1 MADSTNTPLKKQL
14 GLGSVYS
21 IATGA
26 TLSAGLFLLPGLA
39 AQQAGPAVVLCYLL
53 AAVPLIPAMLCIV
66 ELSTAMPRAGGSYYF
81 LERSLGPLLGTVGGF
96 GTWLAIALKTS
107 FALVG
112 LAATVSLL
120 FEPHPWMLKGL
131 AVAFALVFAGLNAM
145 GARRSGGLQ
154 KILVVALLAIL
165 AVFLGTGL
173 PEVNLEHFDGF
184 FDAGRESILATAG
197 LVYISY
203 VGVTNVASVS
213 EEVSN
218 PEKNLPRGIF
228 LSLITALL
236 VYGLATTVMVGVL
249 PADQLAGNMTPMSS
263 AAEVIG
269 GKTGMIIVSVGAV
282 LAFFSVANAGIM
294 AASRYPLAM
303 GRDDLVPPV
312 LSRLDKNGTPLV
324 SIALTV
330 SLIIFVILFLDP
342 IKIAKLASAFQL
354 MMFALLCGA
363 VIIMR
368 ESGLASYDP
377 GYRTPLY
384 PWIPIFGMLSPFF
397 LIFQMGWLPTAFSL
411 GLIAVGIGWFRFYG
425 SDRVERTG
433 AIYHVFERLGRSRH
447 DALDTELRTILKE
460 KGLRDEDPFEEVV
473 LEAQVIEVESV
484 PDFEDLIEQ
493 VAKALAKRTGESLET
508 FREGFREGTKM
519 GATPVAKGV
528 ALPHMYMPE
537 LDQPLLVLV
546 RSVKDF
552 QILAGDIFGK
562 RQLTD
567 AVHAA
572 FFLVSPK
579 NDPSRHLRMLAQ
591 LANRIDR
598 DDFDAA
604 WRSAPN
610 EMALR
615 EVFLRDDRYLSL
627 RLVPGT
633 KAGDWIDHQ
642 LFELGLPDG
651 CLVAAIRRRNTTLVP
666 RGATRLEEEDRLLLF
681 GEPAALNQVRTTLGL
696 SQMPVLER

>member
-1 MADSTNTPLKKQL
+1 MGDTSNTQLKKQL
-14 GLGSVYS
+14 GLGSVYA

-39 AQQAGPAVVLCYLL
+39 AQQVGPAVVLCYLL

-81 LERSLGPLLGTVGGF
+81 LERSLGPLLGTIGGF

-120 FEPHPWMLKGL
+120 FEPNPWLLKPL
-131 AVAFALVFAGLNAM
+131 AIGFAVLFAGLNAM
-145 GARRSGGLQ
+145 GARHSGGLQ
-154 KILVVALLAIL
+154 KILVVLLLSILTVFL
-165 AVFLGTGL
+165 AVGL
-173 PEVNLEHFDGF
+173 PEMRVEHFGGF
-184 FDAGRESILATAG
+184 LDAGSESILATAG

-213 EEVSN
+213 EEVSD
-218 PEKNLPRGIF
+218 PERNLPRGIF

-236 VYGLATTVMVGVL
+236 IYGLATAVMVGVMP
-249 PADQLAGNMTPMSS
+249 PAELAGNMTPMSS
-263 AAEVIG
+263 AAHIIG
-269 GKTGMIIVSVGAV
+269 GRTGMIVVSVGAV

-303 GRDDLVPPV
+303 GRDDLVPPA
-312 LSRLDKNGTPLV
+312 LSKLDKNGTPLV
-324 SIALTV
+324 SIMVTV
-330 SLIIFVILFLDP
+330 ALIISVILFFDP

-354 MMFALLCGA
+354 MMFALLCLA

-384 PWIPIFGMLSPFF
+384 PWIPIFGILSPFF
-397 LIFQMGWLPTAFSL
+397 LIIQMGWLPTAFSL
-411 GLIAVGIGWFRFYG
+411 GLIAAGIAWFQFYG
-425 SDRVERTG
+425 SSRVKRTG

-447 DALDTELRTILKE
+447 EALDVELRTILKE
-460 KGLRDEDPFEEVV
+460 KGLRDADPFEEVV
-473 LEAQVIEVESV
+473 LGAQVIEVETV
-484 PDFEDLIEQ
+484 PDFDRLIEQ
-493 VAKALAKRTGESLET
+493 VAEALAERTGGP
-508 FREGFREGTKM
+508 REVFIGGFREGTKM

-528 ALPHMYMPE
+528 ALPHMYLPDIE
-537 LDQPLLVLV
+537 QPLLVLV
-546 RSVKDF
+546 RSIKDF
-552 QILAGDIFGK
+552 QILTGDVFGK
-562 RQLTD
+562 TQLTD

-579 NDPSRHLRMLAQ
+579 GDPSRHLRMLAQ

-598 DDFDAA
+598 DDFDTA

-610 EMALR
+610 EMSLR

-627 RLVPGT
+627 RLTPGSESEP
-633 KAGDWIDHQ
+633 WIDQQ

-651 CLVAAIRRRNTTLVP
+651 CLVAAIRRRNKTMIP
-666 RGATRLEEEDRLLLF
+666 RGATRLEKGDRLLLF
-681 GEPAALNQVRTTLGL
+681 GEPQALNTIRKQLGL
-696 SQMPVLER
+696 SNAPNVT

>member
-1 MADSTNTPLKKQL
+1 MGDPSRTSMKKQL
-14 GLGSVYS
+14 GLGSVYA

-81 LERSLGPLLGTVGGF
+81 LERSLGPMLGTIGGF

-112 LAATVSLL
+112 LAATVALL
-120 FEPHPWMLKGL
+120 FEPRPWLLKSL
-131 AVAFALVFAGLNAM
+131 AVGFAVIFAALNAM
-145 GARRSGGLQ
+145 GARHSGRLQ
-154 KILVVALLAIL
+154 KILVIWLLTIL
-165 AVFLGTGL
+165 VMFLVTGL
-173 PEVNLEHFDGF
+173 PEVQIEHFNGF
-184 FDAGRESILATAG
+184 FDAGHESILATAG

-218 PEKNLPRGIF
+218 PERNLPWGLF
-228 LSLITALL
+228 LSLFTALL
-236 VYGLATTVMVGVL
+236 IYALATTVMVGVL
-249 PADQLAGNMTPMSS
+249 PAAQLAGNMTPMST

-269 GKTGMIIVSVGAV
+269 GRTGMIVISVGAV

-303 GRDDLVPPV
+303 GRDDLVPSA
-312 LSRLDKNGTPLV
+312 LARLDKNGTPLV
-324 SIALTV
+324 AILTTAT
-330 SLIIFVILFLDP
+330 LIIAMILFFDP
-342 IKIAKLASAFQL
+342 IRIAKLASAFQL
-354 MMFALLCGA
+354 MMFALLCFA

-411 GLIAVGIGWFRFYG
+411 GLIAAGIGWFRFYG
-425 SDRVERTG
+425 ASRVERTG

-447 DALDTELRTILKE
+447 DALDKELRTILKE

-473 LEAQVIEVESV
+473 LGAHVIEVDAV
-484 PDFEDLIEQ
+484 PDFDQLIEQ
-493 VAKALAKRTGESLET
+493 VAQDLAIQTGSPKQY
-508 FREGFREGTKM
+508 FVEGFRKGTKM
-519 GATPVAKGV
+519 GATPVAKGI
-528 ALPHMYMPE
+528 ALPHMYMPDLE
-537 LDQPLLVLV
+537 RPLLVLV

-552 QILAGDIFGK
+552 QILAGDVFGK
-562 RQLTD
+562 TQLTD

-572 FFLVSPK
+572 FFLVSAK
-579 NDPSRHLRMLAQ
+579 DDPSLHLRMLAQ

-598 DDFDAA
+598 KDFDSA

-627 RLVPGT
+627 RLVAKT
-633 KAGDWIDHQ
+633 ETADWINRQ

-651 CLVAAIRRRNTTLVP
+651 CLVAAIRRRHSTLVP
-666 RGATRLEEEDRLLLF
+666 KGATRLEEGDRLLLF
-681 GEPAALNQVRTTLGL
+681 GEPKALTAVRKQLGL
-696 SQMPVLER
+696 SSTTALK

>member
-1 MADSTNTPLKKQL
+1 MADPSNTSLKKQL

-112 LAATVSLL
+112 LAATISLL
-120 FEPHPWMLKGL
+120 FDPHPWLLKSL
-131 AVAFALVFAGLNAM
+131 AVGFALLFAGLNAM
-145 GARRSGGLQ
+145 GARHSGGLQ
-154 KILVVALLAIL
+154 KILVIGLLSIL
-165 AVFLGTGL
+165 TAFLCVGL
-173 PEVNLEHFDGF
+173 PEVQMAHFDGF
-184 FDAGRESILATAG
+184 LDAGHESILATAG

-218 PEKNLPRGIF
+218 PERNLPRGIF

-236 VYGLATTVMVGVL
+236 VYGLATAVMVGVM
-249 PADQLAGNMTPMSS
+249 PAAQLAGNMTPMST
-263 AAEVIG
+263 AAEIIG
-269 GKTGMIIVSVGAV
+269 GRTGMIVVSAGAV
-282 LAFFSVANAGIM
+282 LALFSVANAGIM

-303 GRDDLVPPV
+303 GRDDLVPPA

-324 SIALTV
+324 SIAVTV
-330 SLIIFVILFLDP
+330 GLIILVIIFLDP

-354 MMFALLCGA
+354 MMFALLCAA

-384 PWIPIFGMLSPFF
+384 PWIPIFGILSPFF

-411 GLIAVGIGWFRFYG
+411 GLIGTGVAWFHFYG
-425 SDRVERTG
+425 ADRVERTG

-447 DALDTELRTILKE
+447 HALDAELRTILKE

-473 LEAQVIEVESV
+473 LEAQVIEVETV
-484 PDFEDLIEQ
+484 PDFDELIEQ
-493 VAKALAKRTGESLET
+493 VAQVLATRTGHPEVL
-508 FREGFREGTKM
+508 FQEGFREGTKM

-528 ALPHMYMPE
+528 ALPHMYLPD

-546 RSVKDF
+546 RSITDF

-579 NDPSRHLRMLAQ
+579 GDPSRHLRMLAQ

-598 DDFDAA
+598 DDFDTS

-627 RLVPGT
+627 RLTPST
-633 KAGDWIDHQ
+633 ESADWIDRQ

-651 CLVAAIRRRNTTLVP
+651 CLVAAIRRRSTTMVP
-666 RGATRLEEEDRLLLF
+666 RGATRLEEGDRLLLF
-681 GEPAALNQVRTTLGL
+681 GEPAALNQVRQRLGL
-696 SQMPVLER
+696 GSSPVLDS